1 LIEPLSPLEIQSA
14 QILVG
19 VTTVIFVSSRFI
31 PARYRHKVG
40 VAMTACYLIGVAA
53 FMIYVFALR
62 G

>member
-31 PARYRHKVG
+31 PVRYRHTVG
-40 VAMTACYLIGVAA
+40 VWMTACYLVGVAA
-53 FMIYVFALR
+53 FMVYVFALR